1 MFRKIWGCCIVI
13 CSVGVGP
20 MVKQIGLFNP
30 MFGGFTSEADRP
42 EVIKITTR
50 IAQRYI
56 EYIASG
62 STAWSETLSME
73 SLPEWLLDAGAEG
86 AQFEVTH
93 LEQPSNDVAI
103 QAAPPPTMPTL
114 EISQEVQT

>member
-1 MFRKIWGCCIVI
+1 
-13 CSVGVGP
+13 